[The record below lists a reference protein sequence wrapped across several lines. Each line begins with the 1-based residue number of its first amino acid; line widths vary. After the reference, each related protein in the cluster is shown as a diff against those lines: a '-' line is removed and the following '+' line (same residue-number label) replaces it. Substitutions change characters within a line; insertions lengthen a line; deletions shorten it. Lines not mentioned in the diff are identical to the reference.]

1 MGIYPFRF
9 IFLLNDAEN
18 IDYIFTEYTKNGL
31 NQKQLSY
38 NYKKNVHIQ
47 VMDSDSPQAIL
58 HFKWLNCLPR
68 KRLQETILINCQTK

>member
-58 HFKWLNCLPR
+58 HFK
-68 KRLQETILINCQTK
+68 